1 MTEEV
6 GDGGL
11 NGSQMPM
18 RPVSEWVPRKKRR
31 APGKEPTA
39 YLSRSSGESIG
50 LGPDGSLL
58 IRDDEGLCIFEMGDV
73 EGLSAQLLS
82 DIAESISNEDTAKQS
97 EASFWAKNLAEVDEG
112 LALKVDVVTVS
123 REPARPPAK
132 HAASRPNDAQI
143 NGAHK
148 RKGVK
153 IEPIDDSGQPTR
165 PIEGRL
171 DWKERAAAK
180 QVPNAD
186 SQSAPFAKYFE
197 PRYATFPRGTRMTPE
212 RISEMKISSE
222 LSPTEKDMLLEV
234 LYRREAALAWD
245 FRESGRVSRDVIPP
259 VVIDTVPHQ
268 AWRVDQ
274 FPVPRKLRQ
283 VVIDMIQD
291 RINRGTLELCKSQY
305 RNPWFLVAK
314 KDKGYRLINNA
325 QKLNGVTIRDAN
337 PPPNPDEFSEE
348 FAGCVI
354 MSLLDFFSGYDQVEL
369 HEDSRDMTAFSTPL
383 GLVRQCTLPMGTTN
397 SPAEFVRVMTKICR
411 DHIPDRCMPYLD
423 DVCIKGPKER
433 YGDREVE
440 PGVRQFVAEH
450 LSNIDK
456 VLADIE
462 RAGATISGH
471 KSDFCYPSMIV
482 VGYRIDEHGR
492 HPDEK
497 KVDKI
502 TRWPDCRNAKEVRMF
517 LGICVYYRVW
527 VLGFAIIAAPLF
539 KLLRKNAPFEWG
551 LEQKQAMEH
560 LKAALT
566 TAPALV
572 SIDYTEPIRKIILA
586 VDGSKKGWGAVIM
599 QLDPNGHRHP
609 VRFESGVWSTTERN
623 WDSSKHE
630 CKALLLALKKFRSYI
645 YGVNFQVE
653 TDAKTLI
660 AQLQRSA
667 TDLPGALI
675 TRWLALLNMWEFDI
689 VHVAG
694 KKNVVADALSRMPEP
709 DGWEPPDEPEEDVED
724 FIDAHLNT
732 VQLVFSEA
740 PAHAYGMC
748 QVDLSFDDQPL
759 ADGYSDESQ
768 AIAGWLLFRRRP
780 EHMSTAEFRKF
791 KKKALRMTVR
801 ERHLFTIP
809 SGGRPLRRVVD
820 STDEQHEIIRSLHD
834 ESGHRGKEG
843 TWRKVWARYHWKGQY
858 DQVKRYVQS
867 CPECQSHASAT
878 VQEELWP
885 TEPPTIL
892 FAWITIDVVYMPPG
906 RNGKKFLIV
915 ARDYLSQ
922 WVEAKALAKND
933 SKSVQK
939 FLLHDVFCRWG
950 IPLKMSA
957 DGGPE
962 NKGLVEELQKQW
974 GINRVI
980 SSAYHPQGQGLI
992 ERGHAPIVA
1001 ALKKLPGNWVDNL
1014 PNVLWADRTTIKRST
1029 NETPAYLVSGQ
1040 QHILP
1045 IELSIPTWQTLPW
1058 NDVQDT
1064 PTLLA
1069 MRARQFNRRDE
1080 RFKESIDRTVR
1091 LRHENKDYFDQSRV
1105 LRPSKLSPGDLVLLR
1120 DSFHENDRST
1130 LTKFLPKWKGPFR
1143 IRSVNEKGWYQLE
1156 ELDGTS
1162 FRSHTPGNRLK
1173 AFHQRTV
1180 ADLAEIDGPDHAAT
1194 VSPADETNDVDQE
1207 ASSDDNDETPE
1218 QPTYGQDIPDTPEST
1233 EVRRSLRLRAQPDN
1247 PSVDVEEEQDME
1259 RASSRPQRLLAVIP
1273 TKKPDFNRNEYQAY
1287 ASQAWF

>member
-1 MTEEV
+1 MLV
-6 GDGGL
+6 
-11 NGSQMPM
+11 
-18 RPVSEWVPRKKRR
+18 RKKPRKEKSEH
-31 APGKEPTA
+31 AQQGEKP
-39 YLSRSSGESIG
+39 YLYWPNGDSIG
-50 LGPDGSLL
+50 KAADGS
-58 IRDDEGLCIFEMGDV
+58 IVVKDEEGLCVFAM
-73 EGLSAQLLS
+73 EGCEWLSDHVLEGIAQL
-82 DIAESISNEDTAKQS
+82 ACAEDTTKNTEAMFWQQS
-97 EASFWAKNLAEVDEG
+97 LASVNQGKPLPVEVM
-112 LALKVDVVTVS
+112 TVS
-123 REPARPPAK
+123 PAPLNRSEHSAPLN
-132 HAASRPNDAQI
+132 SAQI

-153 IEPIDDSGQPTR
+153 VEPIDDSGQPSR
-165 PIEGRL
+165 NIEGRL
-171 DWKERAAAK
+171 DWKERASAT
-180 QVPNAD
+180 QVPNAN
-186 SQSAPFAKYFE
+186 SESAPFRQYFE
-197 PRYATFPRGTRMTPE
+197 PRYAPFPRGTRMTPE
-212 RISEMKISSE
+212 RISEMKISRDLLPKE
-222 LSPTEKDMLLEV
+222 RDMLLEV
-234 LYRREAALAWD
+234 LYRREGALAWD
-245 FRESGRVSRDVIPP
+245 FRESGRVSKDVIPP
-259 VVIDTVPHQ
+259 VIIDTVPHQ
-268 AWRVDQ
+268 AWRADQ

-348 FAGCVI
+348 FAGCAV

-369 HEDSRDMTAFSTPL
+369 HKDSRDMTAFSTPL

-397 SPAEFVRVMTKICR
+397 SVAEFVRVMTKICR
-411 DHIPDRCMPYLD
+411 EHIPDRCMPYLD
-423 DVCIKGPKER
+423 DVCIKGPKTKYTNKEI
-433 YGDREVE
+433 E
-440 PGVRQFVAEH
+440 PGIRQFIAEH

-482 VGYRIDEHGR
+482 VGYRIDQHGR

-497 KVDKI
+497 KIDKI
-502 TRWPDCRNAKEVRMF
+502 INWPDCRNAREVRMF
-517 LGICVYYRVW
+517 IGVCVYYRIW

-539 KLLRKNAPFEWG
+539 KLLRKNAPFEWTYV
-551 LEQKQAMEH
+551 EKQAMEH
-560 LKAALT
+560 LKRTLT
-566 TAPALV
+566 SAPALV

-599 QLDPNGHRHP
+599 QLDLNGHRHP
-609 VRFESGVWSTTERN
+609 IRFESGVWSTTERN

-645 YGVNFQVE
+645 YGVRFEVE

-675 TRWLALLNMWEFDI
+675 TRWLALLNMWDFDI

-694 KKNVVADALSRMPEP
+694 KKNVVADALSRRPEP
-709 DGWEPPDEPEEDVED
+709 EGWEPPEEPEEDVED
-724 FIDAHLNT
+724 FIDAHLNAI
-732 VQLVFSEA
+732 QLLINDA
-740 PAHAYGMC
+740 PALEYGMC
-748 QVDLSFDDQPL
+748 RADLSFEDEPL
-759 ADGYSDESQ
+759 EGGYSEESQ
-768 AIAGWLLFRRRP
+768 AIAVWILFRRRP
-780 EHMSTAEFRKF
+780 EGLSTAELRKF

-820 STDEQHEIIRSLHD
+820 NPVQQLEIVRALHD

-858 DQVKRYVQS
+858 EQVKKYVQS

-885 TEPPTIL
+885 TEPPNLL
-892 FAWITIDVVYMPPG
+892 FGWITIDVVYMPPS

-915 ARDYLSQ
+915 ARDYVSQ
-922 WVEAKALAKND
+922 WVEAKALVKND

-962 NKGLVEELQKQW
+962 NKGLVEDLQGQW
-974 GINRVI
+974 GINRVT

-1014 PNVLWADRTTIKRST
+1014 TNVLWADRTTIKRST

-1058 NDVQDT
+1058 TEVYDT

-1069 MRARQFNRRDE
+1069 MRARQFDRRDE
-1080 RFKESIDRTVR
+1080 RFRESIDRTIR
-1091 LRHENKDYFDQSRV
+1091 LRHENKEYFDNSKV
-1105 LRPSKLSPGDLVLLR
+1105 LRPTKLSKGDLVLLR
-1120 DSFHENDRST
+1120 DSFYDNDRST

-1143 IRSVNEKGWYQLE
+1143 ISSVNEKGWYRLE
-1156 ELDGTS
+1156 ELDGTT

-1173 AFHQRTV
+1173 AFHQRTI
-1180 ADLAEIDGPDHAAT
+1180 ADLEEIDSQLYPQEVRPQNRGQSGID
-1194 VSPADETNDVDQE
+1194 E
-1207 ASSDDNDETPE
+1207 ASDSSEEDATDTPG
-1218 QPTYGQDIPDTPEST
+1218 YGQDIPQT
-1233 EVRRSLRLRAQPDN
+1233 EKQNMKKARRSPRTQQLKDN
-1247 PSVDVEEEQDME
+1247 TPIDLDEEQDISRTEAKPKRLVAVVPRRRPGFNPNDYQMC
-1259 RASSRPQRLLAVIP
+1259 SSRY
-1273 TKKPDFNRNEYQAY
+1273 EE
-1287 ASQAWF
+1287 